1 MKPASASKIYSSNQQ
16 PRTGERAS
24 VRIVLLTLISFLL
37 GVAATAFWFHLAAK
51 RNGENPFFQTGAQ
64 SSAEQAAAP
73 ASNAQSP
80 PQPSAAP
87 GLPVDPAAVAEVK
100 NAIPNFAS
108 ISVDDG
114 TRILRQAA
122 LNDFAAAAGEMD
134 VQVKKAQQQLSEAE
148 NGQSA
153 AEQQAAMKQLQQT
166 QTAATE
172 KLQQIAARLQA
183 QIAALKKLKSEQ

>member
-1 MKPASASKIYSSNQQ
+1 MEPASASKIYSSNQ

-51 RNGENPFFQTGAQ
+51 RNAENPTSPTITQ
-64 SSAEQAAAP
+64 SSSEQTAVP
-73 ASNAQSP
+73 GGNTQS
-80 PQPSAAP
+80 SVAME
-87 GLPVDPAAVAEVK
+87 LPVDPAAMAEVK
-100 NAIPNFAS
+100 SAIPNFAS

-122 LNDFAAAAGEMD
+122 LNDFAAAAKEMD
-134 VQVKKAQQQLSEAE
+134 AQVKKAQQKLSEAE